1 MCDYLGAG
9 WQAPQS
15 VKERERQRGGG
26 GPNNRDQ
33 SRVYAR
39 TGVGGEAGG
48 SEFKN
53 SLGYLGREQ
62 SGLHETL

>member
-1 MCDYLGAG
+1 ML
-9 WQAPQS
+9 
-15 VKERERQRGGG
+15 KRERDSGGGG